1 MLIEQSIA
9 KQYGVLPSEQ
19 GNLKYADWAK
29 LVSGLMEDTPLGQM
43 VQLRTE
49 KDRDVLK
56 RLTPEQ
62 RKLRADWALFKQQKY
77 KDTAHKTDIT
87 ALENMMKSLFGRKEA
102 SG

>member
-29 LVSGLMEDTPLGQM
+29 LVSGLMEDTPLGQ
-43 VQLRTE
+43 VVKLRTE

-56 RLTPEQ
+56 RLTPAQ
-62 RKLRADWALFKQQKY
+62 RKMRADWALFKQKKY
-77 KDTAHKTDIT
+77 KNTAQKTDIT
-87 ALENMMKSLFGRKEA
+87 ALENMMKSLFVRKGA